1 MVQGDGREGLRVGE
15 TPKRSGTASASEP
28 ASSLDA
34 SLDPL
39 MENALRALDG
49 DSPLLAGMVRYHLGF
64 ADLSLRPIDPRSID
78 RGKRIRPAVTLL
90 VADAAGGSA
99 QIAAPVAA
107 AIELLHNFTL
117 IHDDIQDESATRR
130 HRPTVWKQWGTA
142 QAINAGDA
150 LFAVS
155 HLPLYGLPA
164 AGLDASRTFAV
175 LEGFERMTIAIVAGQ
190 TRDLGFETRS
200 DVTADEYLTMIT
212 GKTSAI
218 IQFAAWAGALVAGA
232 STATAA
238 RWGAFGLQLGLGFQ
252 IHDDLLGIWGTQAET
267 GKRQADD
274 IRRRKK
280 SYPILLLRDR
290 LPAPERVTLD
300 AIFAREIIAES
311 AVERVLDMLDRYAVR
326 ADVERAV
333 AAYHDAAAALLL
345 ELAEEPRSRE
355 RLQALVEQLATRTA

>member
-1 MVQGDGREGLRVGE
+1 
-15 TPKRSGTASASEP
+15 
-28 ASSLDA
+28 
-34 SLDPL
+34 

-49 DSPLLAGMVRYHLGF
+49 GSPLLAGMVRYHLGF
-64 ADLSLRPIDPRSID
+64 ANLALQAIDPRSID

-90 VADAAGGSA
+90 VADAAGGA
-99 QIAAPVAA
+99 PHLAAPVAA

-117 IHDDIQDESATRR
+117 IHDDIQDESETRR
-130 HRPTVWKQWGTA
+130 HRPTVWRQWGTA

-150 LFAVS
+150 LFAVA

-164 AGLDASRTFAV
+164 AGLDATRTLAV

-218 IQFAAWAGALVAGA
+218 IEFAAWAGALVAGA
-232 STATAA
+232 SAATAT

-290 LPAPERVTLD
+290 LPAPERATLD
-300 AIFAREIIAES
+300 AIFVQETIAET

-326 ADVERAV
+326 EDVERAV
-333 AAYHDAAAALLL
+333 AAYHDAATALLE
-345 ELAEEPRSRE
+345 ELATKPRSRE